1 MDDSRKEAV
10 LAAVK
15 DDGRSQAILVV
26 TVVFLAISLVS
37 VGLRCF
43 VRTRVVRAFGW
54 DDTLML
60 IAMVGDATLGRDGSL
75 IHMFSNLGLQPRLR
89 HVRNSGIEVRHG
101 KEATLLRCRAAE
113 FPQGLA
119 GSSFG
124 LPYAQLPTPNSQ
136 LPTP

>member
-37 VGLRCF
+37 VALRCF

-60 IAMVGDATLGRDGSL
+60 IAMVGDAT
-75 IHMFSNLGLQPRLR
+75 
-89 HVRNSGIEVRHG
+89 
-101 KEATLLRCRAAE
+101 
-113 FPQGLA
+113 
-119 GSSFG
+119 
-124 LPYAQLPTPNSQ
+124 QLE
-136 LPTP
+136 